1 VTYGVADAI
10 ARGEGGV
17 AEVVIDLKSDVA
29 PSAETIAH
37 YRDQVG
43 DYLRATGAQLGRS
56 HPPSA
61 AVWLRLAGADQLVT

>member
-1 VTYGVADAI
+1 MTYGVADAI

-43 DYLRATGAQLGRS
+43 DYLRATGAQLGQII
-56 HPPSA
+56 
-61 AVWLRLAGADQLVT
+61 LASQGRVIRVQPAQGGE